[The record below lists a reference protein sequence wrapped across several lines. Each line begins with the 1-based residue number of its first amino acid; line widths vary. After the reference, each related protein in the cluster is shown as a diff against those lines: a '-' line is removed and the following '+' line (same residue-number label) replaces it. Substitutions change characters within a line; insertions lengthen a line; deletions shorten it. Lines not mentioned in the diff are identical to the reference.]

1 VTRLPS
7 PLAEEIK
14 GRCEEENP
22 QMPQAKKAH
31 CPAPG
36 AVATA
41 CRDYWAATQPQSLAK
56 AGAAL
61 ISEGIALLSE
71 ARQDAPKFI
80 EVCRTKYPRLGAAI
94 STHIPA
100 SVREQAR
107 HLKRERAFASLQEL
121 YLEAILGSLI
131 KRGFL
136 SRKLDLVVSKQ

>member
-1 VTRLPS
+1 MSR
-7 PLAEEIK
+7 
-14 GRCEEENP
+14 
-22 QMPQAKKAH
+22 AKKAH

-36 AVATA
+36 AVTTA

-61 ISEGIALLSE
+61 ISEGIRLLSE
-71 ARQDAPKFI
+71 ARQDAPKLI
-80 EVCRTKYPRLGAAI
+80 EACRTKYPRLGAAI

-100 SVREQAR
+100 SVRKQAR

-136 SRKLDLVVSKQ
+136 SRKLDLVVSQSTAHQ

>member
-1 VTRLPS
+1 
-7 PLAEEIK
+7 
-14 GRCEEENP
+14 
-22 QMPQAKKAH
+22 MPQAKKAH

-41 CRDYWAATQPQSLAK
+41 CRNYWAATQPQSLAK

-71 ARQDAPKFI
+71 ARQDAPRLLDA
-80 EVCRTKYPRLGAAI
+80 CRRKHPRLGDAI

-107 HLKRERAFASLQEL
+107 HLRRARAFASFQEL
-121 YLEAILGSLI
+121 YLEAILSSLI
-131 KRGFL
+131 KRGL
-136 SRKLDLVVSKQ
+136 MSRKLDLTTGS

>member
-1 VTRLPS
+1 
-7 PLAEEIK
+7 
-14 GRCEEENP
+14 
-22 QMPQAKKAH
+22 MPQAKKAQ

-41 CRDYWAATQPQSLAK
+41 CHNYWAATQPQSLAK
-56 AGAAL
+56 AASDL

-71 ARQDAPKFI
+71 ARLDAPKLV
-80 EVCRTKYPRLGAAI
+80 ETCRRKYPRLGDAI

-100 SVREQAR
+100 AIREQAR

-131 KRGFL
+131 KRGFM
-136 SRKLDLVVSKQ
+136 SRRLDLMASHSTMHR

>member
-1 VTRLPS
+1 
-7 PLAEEIK
+7 
-14 GRCEEENP
+14 
-22 QMPQAKKAH
+22 MPHAKKAH

-41 CRDYWAATQPQSLAK
+41 CRSYWAATQPQSLAK

-61 ISEGIALLSE
+61 ISEGITLLSE
-71 ARQDAPKFI
+71 ARQDAPKLI
-80 EVCRTKYPRLGAAI
+80 EACRTKYPRLGAAI

-107 HLKRERAFASLQEL
+107 HLKWERAFASLQEL

-136 SRKLDLVVSKQ
+136 SRKLDLLVSESAAHQ

>member
-1 VTRLPS
+1 
-7 PLAEEIK
+7 
-14 GRCEEENP
+14 
-22 QMPQAKKAH
+22 MPKAKKAH

-41 CRDYWAATQPQSLAK
+41 CRDYCAANQPQSPAK

-71 ARQDAPKFI
+71 ARQDAPKLL
-80 EVCRTKYPRLGAAI
+80 EACRRKYPRLGAAI

-100 SVREQAR
+100 SVREQGR

-131 KRGFL
+131 KRGFM
-136 SRKLDLVVSKQ
+136 SRGLELTTGRGTVHK

>member
-1 VTRLPS
+1 
-7 PLAEEIK
+7 
-14 GRCEEENP
+14 
-22 QMPQAKKAH
+22 MPQAKKAH

-36 AVATA
+36 ALVTA
-41 CRDYWAATQPQSLAK
+41 SRSYWAATQPQSLAK

-61 ISEGIALLSE
+61 ISEGVTLLSE
-71 ARQDAPKFI
+71 ASQNAPKLI
-80 EVCRTKYPRLGAAI
+80 EACRTKYPRFGAAV

-100 SVREQAR
+100 AVREQAR

-136 SRKLDLVVSKQ
+136 SRKLDLLVSQGAVHQ

>member
-1 VTRLPS
+1 
-7 PLAEEIK
+7 
-14 GRCEEENP
+14 
-22 QMPQAKKAH
+22 MPQAKKAH

-41 CRDYWAATQPQSLAK
+41 CRNHWAATQPQSLAR

-61 ISEGIALLSE
+61 ISEGITLLSE
-71 ARQDAPKFI
+71 ARQDAPKLI
-80 EVCRTKYPRLGAAI
+80 EACRTKYPRLGAAI

-107 HLKRERAFASLQEL
+107 HLKRERAFASFQEL

-131 KRGFL
+131 KRGL
-136 SRKLDLVVSKQ
+136 LNRKLDLVVSQSTVHQ

>member
-1 VTRLPS
+1 
-7 PLAEEIK
+7 
-14 GRCEEENP
+14 
-22 QMPQAKKAH
+22 MPRAKKAH
-31 CPAPG
+31 CPAPR

-41 CRDYWAATQPQSLAK
+41 CRNYWAASQPQSLAK

-61 ISEGIALLSE
+61 ISEGITLLSE
-71 ARQDAPKFI
+71 ARQDAPKLI
-80 EVCRTKYPRLGAAI
+80 EACRTKYPRLAAAV

-107 HLKRERAFASLQEL
+107 HLKRERAFVSLQEL

-136 SRKLDLVVSKQ
+136 SRKLDLLVSESAAHQ

>member
-1 VTRLPS
+1 MARP
-7 PLAEEIK
+7 
-14 GRCEEENP
+14 
-22 QMPQAKKAH
+22 KKAH

-36 AVATA
+36 IVARA
-41 CRDYWAATQPQSLAK
+41 CRDFCAATQPQTLAK

-71 ARQDAPKFI
+71 AGQDAPKLLDA
-80 EVCRTKYPRLGAAI
+80 CRRKYPGLSHAI

-100 SVREQAR
+100 AVREQAR
-107 HLKRERAFASLQEL
+107 HLRRERAFASLQEL

-136 SRKLDLVVSKQ
+136 TRGLELKESHGAAQQ